1 MHIRA
6 GKGVRQAEQLRAVGF
21 RALPHPGHVRHHH
34 GAFPKPVLDRPSFAP
49 SQETKHMIVTHMRIK
64 LRYRDEKRTQ

>member
-1 MHIRA
+1 
-6 GKGVRQAEQLRAVGF
+6 
-21 RALPHPGHVRHHH
+21 
-34 GAFPKPVLDRPSFAP
+34 VLDRPSFAP